1 MGEAIGRLL
10 AAGNVA
16 EVFEL
21 GGRVVKLYRRPE
33 AKPAAFREAAVHA
46 AVEAMGLPVP
56 AVRGTRGFGGRWG
69 VVFDRVD
76 GTSFADRMRGDPAAV
91 PGHLEAL
98 ARLQAKLHEH
108 PADQLRDLKGHLAS
122 NIRRAG
128 RLEEARRRA
137 LLAGLAGMP
146 DSDRLCHGDFH
157 PGNVLGEASRP
168 VVIDWPD
175 ASRGDPAADFCR
187 SHLLFRLHAEELAE
201 PYLDA
206 MLFT

>member
-1 MGEAIGRLL
+1 MGEAIGRPL

-56 AVRGTRGFGGRWG
+56 AVRGTRGFGRRWG

-76 GTSFADRMRGDPAAV
+76 GASFADRMRGDPAVV

-98 ARLQAKLHEH
+98 VRLQAKLHEH
-108 PADQLRDLKGHLAS
+108 PADQLRA
-122 NIRRAG
+122 
-128 RLEEARRRA
+128 
-137 LLAGLAGMP
+137 AGLPADPRLGAG
-146 DSDRLCHGDFH
+146 SRSADRRLTVGLIRAQRSLERGHD
-157 PGNVLGEASRP
+157 NGER
-168 VVIDWPD
+168 
-175 ASRGDPAADFCR
+175 
-187 SHLLFRLHAEELAE
+187 
-201 PYLDA
+201 
-206 MLFT
+206 

>member
-1 MGEAIGRLL
+1 MGEAVGRLL

-56 AVRGTRGFGGRWG
+56 AVWGTRGFGGRWG

-76 GTSFADRMRGDPAAV
+76 GTSFADRMQGDPAAV
-91 PGHLEAL
+91 PGHLGAL

-128 RLEEARRRA
+128 ASTGRGGARCWSASRACRTASASATGTSTPETCWARRRI
-137 LLAGLAGMP
+137 L
-146 DSDRLCHGDFH
+146 S
-157 PGNVLGEASRP
+157 
-168 VVIDWPD
+168 
-175 ASRGDPAADFCR
+175 
-187 SHLLFRLHAEELAE
+187 
-201 PYLDA
+201 
-206 MLFT
+206 

>member
-1 MGEAIGRLL
+1 MGEAVGRLL

-56 AVRGTRGFGGRWG
+56 AVWGTRGF
-69 VVFDRVD
+69 VFDRVD

-91 PGHLEAL
+91 SGHLEAL
-98 ARLQAKLHEH
+98 VRLQARLHEH

-128 RLEEARRRA
+128 ASTGRGGARCWSASRACRTASASATGTSTPETCWARRRI
-137 LLAGLAGMP
+137 L
-146 DSDRLCHGDFH
+146 S
-157 PGNVLGEASRP
+157 
-168 VVIDWPD
+168 
-175 ASRGDPAADFCR
+175 
-187 SHLLFRLHAEELAE
+187 
-201 PYLDA
+201 
-206 MLFT
+206 